1 MQPVLVVDCYGE
13 LRRIARQLLAREH
26 GQALI
31 DPTEL
36 ANTVAIR
43 LLALRDDAVN
53 DEGHMLALS
62 ARMMRRELIDQARAA
77 SAAKRTPPEPV
88 TMWPGEPATA
98 GIDAEALDRALAAL
112 ADFSPDHARIVELR
126 FTFGLTV
133 EETARLTGL
142 ADGEAALAG
151 GTRLVARSSER
162 RCARARLKSNGARS
176 RSSNG

>member
-1 MQPVLVVDCYGE
+1 MSDAMQPVLVVDCYGE
-13 LRRIARQLLAREH
+13 LRRIARQLLAREQ

-77 SAAKRTPPEPV
+77 SSAKRTPPEHV
-88 TMWPGEPATA
+88 TTWPDAPATA

-112 ADFSPDHARIVELR
+112 ADFSPEHARIVELR

-142 ADGEAALAG
+142 AARTVKRRWQAARAWLHDHLNGDAAALA
-151 GTRLVARSSER
+151 
-162 RCARARLKSNGARS
+162 
-176 RSSNG
+176 